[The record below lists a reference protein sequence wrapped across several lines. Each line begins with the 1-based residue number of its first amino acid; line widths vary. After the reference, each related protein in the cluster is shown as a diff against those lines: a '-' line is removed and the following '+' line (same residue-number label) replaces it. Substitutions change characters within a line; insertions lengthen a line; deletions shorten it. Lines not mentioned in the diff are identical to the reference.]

1 MAASNPS
8 TWETQHEP
16 QHLASTAG
24 MCRELR
30 AGADLL
36 LLVVTLILFLRALLL
51 QSLFLLQF
59 SVALPN
65 CEYHLAGSPAAILL
79 CLLLLLHTPKR
90 SQPSPPQTACLV
102 SLVTGVGIH
111 PRKMCHH
118 RYNYFLCPTATAAAT
133 VATTPRLSQWTKPL
147 ASLSVANTRPRKNSA
162 KNSACIVSMG

>member
-36 LLVVTLILFLRALLL
+36 PSVVALILFLRALLL
-51 QSLFLLQF
+51 QSFFLQF

-65 CEYHLAGSPAAILL
+65 CDHLAGSPAAIFL
-79 CLLLLLHTPKR
+79 CLLLLPHTPKR

-111 PRKMCHH
+111 PRTMCHH
-118 RYNYFLCPTATAAAT
+118 HSNFFLCPTATAAAT
-133 VATTPRLSQWTKPL
+133 IATTPRLSQRTKPL